1 MPPLWYWTEEEYAL
15 LKELYPHA
23 SKEVILVKL
32 EHHSWLA
39 IQKKACK
46 LKIKRH
52 VKSYTKQKKIKATK
66 AWTNEEHEILE
77 IFYPRSSKEVILDT
91 LKKRSWN
98 EIIIEAEL
106 LGIKRYIKVGN
117 GKKEKIAYT
126 LSKKKLEK
134 LLCGMEYTI
143 EEIAKKL
150 KTTPS
155 IVRRNISRY
164 GL

>member
-15 LKELYPHA
+15 LRELYPHA
-23 SKEVILVKL
+23 SKEVILLKL

-46 LKIKRH
+46 LKIKRY
-52 VKSYTKQKKIKATK
+52 VKSYSKQQKAKSTKT
-66 AWTNEEHEILE
+66 WTDEEHEILE

-91 LKKRSWN
+91 LKKWSWK
-98 EIIIEAEL
+98 EITVEAEL
-106 LGIKRYIKVGN
+106 LEIKRYVQDDN
-117 GKKEKIAYT
+117 GKKKKIAYT

-134 LLCGMEYTI
+134 LLYGMEYTI
-143 EEIAKKL
+143 DEIAKKL
-150 KTTPS
+150 KTTPA
-155 IVRRNISRY
+155 IVRRNISHY